1 MIGICGIV
9 QKGGLAAPERSDDN
23 KKGIVV
29 EKAKSGR
36 SNGCHVPKYVSDS
49 GYTKNSLTAMSI
61 CLHSCMRKNH
71 YSDIDFFNC

>member
-1 MIGICGIV
+1 MVLIWSKWMIGICGIV

-36 SNGCHVPKYVSDS
+36 RKCQ
-49 GYTKNSLTAMSI
+49 NSTL
-61 CLHSCMRKNH
+61 
-71 YSDIDFFNC
+71 F

>member
-23 KKGIVV
+23 KEGIVV

-36 SNGCHVPKYVSDS
+36 SKCHICNKMKDGLQNLLSSENGALD
-49 GYTKNSLTAMSI
+49 
-61 CLHSCMRKNH
+61 
-71 YSDIDFFNC
+71 